1 MPLPPSLV
9 VSGAVEGL
17 VDEAVLRRLLQD
29 VETIPGNIF
38 GKYGKS
44 FLRQNIRRYNQ
55 SACHFPW
62 VVLVDLNHEADC
74 APALCEAWLPN
85 PAPHM
90 CLRVAVREVESW
102 LLADRER
109 LARFLGIAVTRLPRD
124 PEALEDP
131 KRTVIALAAQS
142 RRRDIREDM
151 TPRPGS
157 GRRVGPAY
165 TSRLIEFVADRGS
178 GWRPT
183 VAAENAD
190 SLKRCLR
197 RLKGLANA

>member
-29 VETIPGNIF
+29 AETIPGNIF

-44 FLRQNIRRYNQ
+44 FLRENIRRYNQ
-55 SACHFPW
+55 AACHFPW

-85 PAPHM
+85 PAPQM

-131 KRTVIALAAQS
+131 KRTVIDLAAQS
-142 RRRDIREDM
+142 RRREIREDM

-157 GRRVGPAY
+157 GRRAGPAY
-165 TSRLIEFVADRGS
+165 TSRLIEFVADRSS

-190 SLKRCLR
+190 SLKRCLC
-197 RLKGLANA
+197 RLKGLAKA